1 MVLEKAATD
10 LDKLIRL
17 KCGRLRNVPAAHPF
31 SMLSLSQDGVFVRL
45 KNQSHFENDPGG
57 PGVLP

>member
-17 KCGRLRNVPAAHPF
+17 KYGMVVTAPLFLVSA
-31 SMLSLSQDGVFVRL
+31 FVTTVYLAELCICPTQEL
-45 KNQSHFENDPGG
+45 KPY
-57 PGVLP
+57 